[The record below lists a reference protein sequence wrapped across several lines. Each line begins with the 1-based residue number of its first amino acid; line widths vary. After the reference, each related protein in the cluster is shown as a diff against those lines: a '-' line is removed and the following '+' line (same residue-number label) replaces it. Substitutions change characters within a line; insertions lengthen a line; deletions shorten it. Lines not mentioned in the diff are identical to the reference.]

1 MLGSCDSPVEGTG
14 FKPSVPLLR
23 KALLGVANR
32 RWRHERRRHLQV
44 QARDGNVCLEWLP
57 IAFPSRRDREF
68 ESVFLL
74 AESANHRFLSVG
86 AQSAGNVPKR
96 RRSGRL
102 LSRLH
107 DTRPNQALGICT

>member
-1 MLGSCDSPVEGTG
+1 MGGRLPRFHRCDRAGQHRALG
-14 FKPSVPLLR
+14 
-23 KALLGVANR
+23 
-32 RWRHERRRHLQV
+32 
-44 QARDGNVCLEWLP
+44 
-57 IAFPSRRDREF
+57 
-68 ESVFLL
+68 L

-107 DTRPNQALGICT
+107 DTRPNQALNICT